1 MDDLL
6 CGWAFEMAGMQ
17 DRWRQLVR
25 AAIRAEIEKGRE
37 VNSIAPK
44 EIKRL
49 VDAYVEAHP
58 WEALVELLIGP
69 I

>member
-1 MDDLL
+1 
-6 CGWAFEMAGMQ
+6 MAGMQ

-49 VDAYVEAHP
+49 VDAYVEANP